1 MQHLIDINGV
11 VKVFKVLSGL
21 DTKDEK
27 FATFCKSAA
36 DTISRIIRPDCDI
49 PAEMPRICYAAASLA
64 YYRYT
69 LCDEISGVSGF
80 KAGDISVEC
89 GNGGSAAARILYE
102 QALADIGDLLIEKK
116 FTFRRV

>member
-21 DTKDEK
+21 DAKDEK

-49 PAEMPRICYAAASLA
+49 PAEMPRICYAA
-64 YYRYT
+64 
-69 LCDEISGVSGF
+69 
-80 KAGDISVEC
+80 DISVEC